1 MSDLTVALGRRLRS
15 FRVAKGMSQEKL
27 AQKSGLHP
35 TYIGQVER
43 GEKNI
48 TVDTLA
54 KIAAGLGIELV
65 DVFEYLDPTSDH
77 ERSRMAKC
85 YDLMLSRSEKEREIL
100 TKIIYM
106 FIEMKDMDEGDNEA
120 DEKD

>member
-1 MSDLTVALGRRLRS
+1 MSDLTLALGRRLRS

-54 KIAAGLGIELV
+54 KIASGLDIELV

-120 DEKD
+120 DEED